1 MRLRRKWMLTVPVCL
16 FLLVRVSCS
25 HAAVRTWTDVTG
37 RHSTEADFVDFK
49 DGKVRLRKTN
59 GTVVT
64 VLLKT
69 LSSVDQRYVRA
80 RGRSRAVAQIG
91 LAMHVYHDTHGSLPK
106 PASRDKEGRPLLSW
120 RVHLLPYLKEEATYD
135 KFHLDEPWD
144 SPHNL
149 KLIKEIPEVFRL
161 SRENRDG
168 KTSVMLFVGDGTAFG
183 DGTANLG
190 FRDIVDGMS
199 HTMMAVEAGADKA
212 VPWTKPEDLTY
223 DAKNPAAALGTIPP
237 EGFWALFFDGKIR
250 LFAGDIDPALLK
262 ALLTH
267 NGGEPEPVEELA
279 RLRDEETITHLIA
292 EMGARV
298 TTSKGTANEPEV
310 TVDLSDCGIHLTTA
324 LHVYRDLTRPV
335 RLKLGGSRVTDDT
348 LEVLSITSGP
358 HFAPLKGLD
367 LSRTQ
372 VTDAGLEHLKGLT
385 KLQSLDLRGTQATDE
400 GAKKLQQALPNCKI
414 EH

>member
-1 MRLRRKWMLTVPVCL
+1 
-16 FLLVRVSCS
+16 
-25 HAAVRTWTDVTG
+25 
-37 RHSTEADFVDFK
+37 
-49 DGKVRLRKTN
+49 
-59 GTVVT
+59 
-64 VLLKT
+64 
-69 LSSVDQRYVRA
+69 
-80 RGRSRAVAQIG
+80 
-91 LAMHVYHDTHGSLPK
+91 
-106 PASRDKEGRPLLSW
+106 
-120 RVHLLPYLKEEATYD
+120 
-135 KFHLDEPWD
+135 
-144 SPHNL
+144 
-149 KLIKEIPEVFRL
+149 
-161 SRENRDG
+161 
-168 KTSVMLFVGDGTAFG
+168 MLFVGEGTAFG

-250 LFAGDIDPALLK
+250 LFARDIDPALLK

-267 NGGEPEPVEELA
+267 NGGEPEPVDELA
-279 RLRDEETITHLIA
+279 RLRDEEIITHLIA

-298 TTSKGTANEPEV
+298 TISKGTANEPEAM
-310 TVDLSDCGIHLTTA
+310 VDLSDCGIHLNRA
-324 LHVYRDLTRPV
+324 LHVYRDLTKPV

-358 HFAPLKGLD
+358 RFSRLKGLD

-372 VTDAGLEHLKGLT
+372 VTDAGLDHLKGLT
-385 KLQSLDLRGTQATDE
+385 KLQLLDLRGTQATDE
-400 GAKKLQQALPNCKI
+400 GAKKLQQALPNCRI